1 MTDSQS
7 GNILIVDDDRDVLQ
21 AAKLYLKQHFGR
33 IDTEVDPDT
42 IPEHLDQKNYDVVL
56 LDMNFT
62 EDVSS
67 GKEGFKW
74 LQSILE
80 IDPSIAVVLIT
91 AYGDVEKGV
100 KAIKMGA
107 TDFILKPWKNEK
119 LLGTINS
126 ALKLSESRREA
137 NELRN

>member
-1 MTDSQS
+1 MTDSKS
-7 GNILIVDDDRDVLQ
+7 GNILIVDDDRDVLR

-33 IDTEVDPDT
+33 VDTETDPGA
-42 IPEHLDQKNYDVVL
+42 IPKRLDEKAYDVIL

-74 LQSILE
+74 LERMLE
-80 IDPSIAVVLIT
+80 IDPSVAVVLIT
-91 AYGDVEKGV
+91 AYGNVEKGV

-107 TDFILKPWKNEK
+107 TDFVLKPWKNEK
-119 LLGTINS
+119 LL
-126 ALKLSESRREA
+126 
-137 NELRN
+137 